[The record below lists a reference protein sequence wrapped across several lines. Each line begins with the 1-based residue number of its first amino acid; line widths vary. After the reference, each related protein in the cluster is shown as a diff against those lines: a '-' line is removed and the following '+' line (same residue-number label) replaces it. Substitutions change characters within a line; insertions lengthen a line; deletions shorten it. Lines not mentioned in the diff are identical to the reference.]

1 MKKLLLSLLLF
12 SASCFAWDQSDVVE
26 LNPQNHGIE
35 VLQLA
40 GAFEFPAMG
49 ERTPFTTYN
58 NSATASVIYGATFD
72 GS

>member
-40 GAFEFPAMG
+40 GAFEFPAIG
-49 ERTPFTTYN
+49 IVT
-58 NSATASVIYGATFD
+58 GKQK
-72 GS
+72 